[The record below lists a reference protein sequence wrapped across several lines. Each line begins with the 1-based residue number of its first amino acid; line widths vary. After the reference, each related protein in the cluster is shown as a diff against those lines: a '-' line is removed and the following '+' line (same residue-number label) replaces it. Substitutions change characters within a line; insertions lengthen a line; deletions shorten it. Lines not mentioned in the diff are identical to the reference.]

1 MEKECCQ
8 EIQLA
13 LWGLVAIEIN
23 GNYIQEEIWDM
34 KQLVGF
40 LLLKC
45 HNVPGV

>member
-13 LWGLVAIEIN
+13 PWGLVATEIN

-34 KQLVGF
+34 KQF

-45 HNVPGV
+45 HNIPGV

>member
-1 MEKECCQ
+1 MEKECRQ

-13 LWGLVAIEIN
+13 LWGLVATEIN
-23 GNYIQEEIWDM
+23 GIYTQKEIWDM

-45 HNVPGV
+45 HTIPGV